1 MGDDGIVVLDQAFQ
15 IIFANQMDLRIPYVF
30 AGLLTVIVVGVLME
44 SIVFRNIETRTVI
57 KWGMQE
63 Q

>member
-1 MGDDGIVVLDQAFQ
+1 
-15 IIFANQMDLRIPYVF
+15 MDLRIPFVF
-30 AGLLTVIVVGVLME
+30 AGLFTVILVGVLME
-44 SIVFRNIETRTVI
+44 SFVFRTIETRTVV